1 MDLREVL
8 GISCRLGGQF
18 GEQTQISEDLGGK
31 KVWSLDYEYLFT
43 DGVFQSLKGLVVYSR
58 SYCE

>member
-1 MDLREVL
+1 ML

-18 GEQTQISEDLGGK
+18 GEQTQISEDLGEK
-31 KVWSLDYEYLFT
+31 KVWSLDYESLFT

>member
-18 GEQTQISEDLGGK
+18 GEQTQISEDLGK
-31 KVWSLDYEYLFT
+31 KKCGAWIMSPYLQMRYFSL
-43 DGVFQSLKGLVVYSR
+43 
-58 SYCE
+58 